1 MSALG
6 SIFGVESRAGEGEGG
21 RGKLVVVVVCI
32 VRAPMET
39 RLRQGEGGRTRGIS
53 KKRGKSK
60 SGRIEEVDQRRKL
73 RFFEFI
79 SSLLQ
84 EMRCPCES

>member
-6 SIFGVESRAGEGEGG
+6 SIFGVESRAGEGAGG

-39 RLRQGEGGRTRGIS
+39 RLRQEEGGRTRGIS
-53 KKRGKSK
+53 KKGEKQVWPDRGGRSK
-60 SGRIEEVDQRRKL
+60 EKVTV
-73 RFFEFI
+73 F
-79 SSLLQ
+79 
-84 EMRCPCES
+84 